1 MGQITK
7 LLFMIV
13 FGVLFW
19 KDKWCGEDSFE
30 EAFPSLYS
38 LASFKDAQVVQMQ
51 EQLGEMGH

>member
-1 MGQITK
+1 MGQTTK

-38 LASFKDAQVVQMQ
+38 LAFSKDA
-51 EQLGEMGH
+51 

>member
-7 LLFMIV
+7 LFFMIV

-19 KDKWCGEDSFE
+19 KDKWCEEDSFE

-38 LASFKDAQVVQMQ
+38 LASFKDA
-51 EQLGEMGH
+51 